1 MNFEKTRLL
10 SADIM
15 KLLKQIYSDQSASN
29 LEKDLLKEK
38 LRAMYEAIDEEPE
51 SASPHRNTAS
61 FENGNAFTS
70 RRLEP
75 ESKETEDTEEPAV
88 ENSESSRQEPAN
100 HSFSFLD
107 EAVEEAKDDHDENE
121 PANSNQDTP
130 VYEAAPYD
138 SPQGMNDEEES
149 EQTEEPYVRPSIR
162 EEPVSTYEPEAPPS
176 EQTPQSELPNYSRGT
191 QDSKAED
198 MDESETII
206 QEDELV
212 EIEELFYFQEA
223 RELSD
228 RLSLSPIADLTKA
241 LGINDRLLTVNELF
255 GGDYAFF
262 DESFRKLN
270 SMNSFEEAKSYLKDN
285 VVQDQD
291 WLNPVKKERAK
302 RFIKFIKRRYIN

>member
-38 LRAMYEAIDEEPE
+38 LRAMYDAIDEENE
-51 SASPHRNTAS
+51 SPSLSNAEPVL
-61 FENGNAFTS
+61 ENAFTS
-70 RRLEP
+70 RRLEL
-75 ESKETEDTEEPAV
+75 ESREEPV
-88 ENSESSRQEPAN
+88 MEQSDSPRKESEI
-100 HSFSFLD
+100 HSFSFID
-107 EAVEEAKDDHDENE
+107 EAVEETNDNREENE
-121 PANSNQDTP
+121 PAKTNQDSSEYEPTTYESSEDKSDEADSNQ
-130 VYEAAPYD
+130 V
-138 SPQGMNDEEES
+138 
-149 EQTEEPYVRPSIR
+149 EEPYVQPSIK
-162 EEPVSTYEPEAPPS
+162 EEPVSTYDTESPSS
-176 EQTPQSELPNYSRGT
+176 EQAHQSEPPNYSRGIQEST
-191 QDSKAED
+191 SENTE
-198 MDESETII
+198 ESETLI
-206 QEDELV
+206 QEEENI

-270 SMNSFEEAKSYLKDN
+270 SMSTFEEAKSYLKDN